1 MQIQSNPREQFF
13 FSKKFNEFFL
23 TTTTSR
29 SHPRMKK
36 IKGKILENF
45 FFFLNFDKTFKKCVM

>member
-29 SHPRMKK
+29 SHLKNEKNKRK
-36 IKGKILENF
+36 NF
-45 FFFLNFDKTFKKCVM
+45 RKFLLFFELR